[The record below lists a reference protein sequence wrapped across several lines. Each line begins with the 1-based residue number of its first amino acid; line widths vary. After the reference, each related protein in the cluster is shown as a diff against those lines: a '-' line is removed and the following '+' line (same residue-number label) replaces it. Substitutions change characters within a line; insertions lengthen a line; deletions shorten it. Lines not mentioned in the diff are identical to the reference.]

1 MECEVRREADRAN
14 EMNAER
20 QAAEAVAA
28 GSLVEAVGGIAAII
42 LAILGLLG
50 LAAET
55 LASIGVIVLGAAMLF
70 EGTAI
75 LSRYSRLTRHESG
88 GPELTGGVTLE
99 FIGGL
104 SVLILGVL
112 SLLTIATMTLLSI
125 GVIAYGVTLI
135 LSAGTMTRLN
145 AIDSYNQPYE
155 SNQAHLMSEA
165 VVGSTA
171 LQMLAG
177 IGGVVL
183 GILALIG
190 VHGLTLILIA
200 ILGFGAAILLA
211 GSALSSRMLGVMRG

>member
-1 MECEVRREADRAN
+1 MEREIRRESDRAN

-28 GSLVEAVGGIAAII
+28 GSLVEAIGGIAAII

-50 LAAET
+50 IVGET

-75 LSRYSRLTRHESG
+75 LSRYSRLTRHASG
-88 GPELTGGVTLE
+88 GSELTGGVTLE

-112 SLLTIATMTLLSI
+112 ALLTIATMTLLSI

-135 LSAGTMTRLN
+135 LSAGTMARLN
-145 AIDSYNQPYE
+145 TIDTFSQPYE
-155 SNQAHLMSEA
+155 SHQAHLMSEA
-165 VVGSTA
+165 VMGSTA

-200 ILGFGAAILLA
+200 ILGLGVAILLA
-211 GSALSSRMLGVMRG
+211 GSALSSRMLGLMSR

>member
-1 MECEVRREADRAN
+1 MEREIRREGDRAN
-14 EMNAER
+14 EMSAER

-28 GSLVEAVGGIAAII
+28 GSLVEAIGGIAAII

-50 LAAET
+50 LVDET

-75 LSRYSRLTRHESG
+75 LSRYSRLTRYAG
-88 GPELTGGVTLE
+88 GGSELTGGVTLE

-104 SVLILGVL
+104 SVLVLGVL
-112 SLLTIATMTLLSI
+112 ALLTIATMTLLSI

-145 AIDSYNQPYE
+145 AIESSNQPYE
-155 SNQAHLMSEA
+155 SHQSHLMCEA
-165 VVGSTA
+165 VMGSTA

-190 VHGLTLILIA
+190 IHGLTLILIA
-200 ILGFGAAILLA
+200 ILGLGAAILLA

>member
-1 MECEVRREADRAN
+1 MEREIRRESDRAN

-28 GSLVEAVGGIAAII
+28 GSLVEAIGGIAAII

-50 LAAET
+50 LVAET
-55 LASIGVIVLGAAMLF
+55 LASIGVIVIGLAMLF

-75 LSRYSRLTRHESG
+75 LSRYSRLTRHQG
-88 GPELTGGVTLE
+88 GGSELTGGVTLE

-104 SVLILGVL
+104 GVL
-112 SLLTIATMTLLSI
+112 VLGILALLTIATMTLLSV
-125 GVIAYGVTLI
+125 GVIAYGVALL
-135 LSAGTMTRLN
+135 LSSGTMARLN
-145 AIDSYNQPYE
+145 SLDAFNEPFE
-155 SNQAHLMSEA
+155 PHRAHLMSEA
-165 VVGSTA
+165 VMGSTA

-190 VHGLTLILIA
+190 IHGLTLILIA

-211 GSALSSRMLGVMRG
+211 GSALSSRMIGIMHG

>member
-1 MECEVRREADRAN
+1 MEREIRREGDRAN
-14 EMNAER
+14 EMSAER

-28 GSLVEAVGGIAAII
+28 GSLVEAIGGIAAIL

-50 LAAET
+50 LVDDT

-75 LSRYSRLTRHESG
+75 LSRYSRLTRYAG
-88 GPELTGGVTLE
+88 GGSELTGGVTLE

-104 SVLILGVL
+104 SVLVLGVL
-112 SLLTIATMTLLSI
+112 ALLTIATMTLLSI

-135 LSAGTMTRLN
+135 LSAGTRTRLN
-145 AIDSYNQPYE
+145 AIESSNQPYE
-155 SNQAHLMSEA
+155 SHQSHLMSEA
-165 VVGSTA
+165 VMGSTA

-190 VHGLTLILIA
+190 IHGLTLILIA
-200 ILGFGAAILLA
+200 ILGLGSAILLA